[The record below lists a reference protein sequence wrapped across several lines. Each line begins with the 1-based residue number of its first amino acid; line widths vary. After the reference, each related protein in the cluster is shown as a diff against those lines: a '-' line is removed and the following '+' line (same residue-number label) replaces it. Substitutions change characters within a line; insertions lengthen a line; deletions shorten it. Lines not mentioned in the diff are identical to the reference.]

1 VIVCLCRGVSDGAL
15 HDAVAAGAGSLPE
28 LAMACR
34 GAGTDC
40 GSCQWMLAALLD
52 AEGPGVRCA
61 LASSS

>member
-1 VIVCLCRGVSDGAL
+1 MIVCLCRGVSDGAL
-15 HDAVAAGAGSLPE
+15 HEAVAAGAGSLPE

-52 AEGPGVRCA
+52 AAGSGVRCA
-61 LASSS
+61 FASST

>member
-28 LAMACR
+28 LARACR

-40 GSCQWMLAALLD
+40 GSCQWFLAALLD
-52 AEGPGVRCA
+52 AADPGVRCA
-61 LASSS
+61 FASTI

>member
-1 VIVCLCRGVSDGAL
+1 VIVCLCRGVSESAL

-40 GSCQWMLAALLD
+40 GSCQWLLAALLD
-52 AEGPGVRCA
+52 ATDSGVRCA
-61 LASSS
+61 LASAS